1 MKVVR
6 RARWDR
12 RTQTSNGGNRGLRVV
27 KGHILQLVRYVPDG
41 SLCTASAEQIFPRD
55 SVQRNCFE
63 LALYTTRD
71 HDCISNRI
79 GSGIRTCPR
88 CGCRLATFGAL
99 PTPSTIYRD
108 IIMLNYHR
116 FWGHASGPS
125 SSSGKTLSSFHPL
138 LARPCRSALP
148 RERFRSLA
156 SLRLADSIE
165 RCPLSGA
172 ESPCAEKG
180 AAARSAVPLL

>member
-1 MKVVR
+1 M
-6 RARWDR
+6 AAF
-12 RTQTSNGGNRGLRVV
+12 
-27 KGHILQLVRYVPDG
+27 
-41 SLCTASAEQIFPRD
+41 CTASAEQILPRD
-55 SVQRNCFE
+55 SVQRNCFK

-88 CGCRLATFGAL
+88 CGCRLGTFGAL
-99 PTPSTIYRD
+99 PTPSTIYRA
-108 IIMLNYHR
+108 IIMLNNHR

-148 RERFRSLA
+148 RERFRSVA
-156 SLRLADSIE
+156 PSRHADCIE
-165 RCPLSGA
+165 RCPLSGVTRKTFA
-172 ESPCAEKG
+172 HTEFFS
-180 AAARSAVPLL
+180 V

>member
-1 MKVVR
+1 M
-6 RARWDR
+6 
-12 RTQTSNGGNRGLRVV
+12 
-27 KGHILQLVRYVPDG
+27 RYVPDG

-55 SVQRNCFE
+55 SVQRNCFK

-99 PTPSTIYRD
+99 PTLSTVYRE
-108 IIMLNYHR
+108 IIMLNNHR

-125 SSSGKTLSSFHPL
+125 SSSGKTRPSFHPL

-148 RERFRSLA
+148 RERFSPLA
-156 SLRLADSIE
+156 LFGHRCFVK
-165 RCPLSGA
+165 CPLRANGLNRSRGRA
-172 ESPCAEKG
+172 LRRAAWPCQQWME
-180 AAARSAVPLL
+180 RWERVT

>member
-1 MKVVR
+1 MCLM
-6 RARWDR
+6 AAF
-12 RTQTSNGGNRGLRVV
+12 
-27 KGHILQLVRYVPDG
+27 
-41 SLCTASAEQIFPRD
+41 CTASAEQILPRD
-55 SVQRNCFE
+55 SVQRNCFK

-99 PTPSTIYRD
+99 PTPSTISRD
-108 IIMLNYHR
+108 H
-116 FWGHASGPS
+116 HAEQSASGPS
-125 SSSGKTLSSFHPL
+125 SSSGKTLSSFHLL

-156 SLRLADSIE
+156 RSGHSLKHPRQ
-165 RCPLSGA
+165 LSAG
-172 ESPCAEKG
+172 SSKDLD
-180 AAARSAVPLL
+180 AVLVETQHGWHQWRQV

>member
-1 MKVVR
+1 MCLM
-6 RARWDR
+6 AAF
-12 RTQTSNGGNRGLRVV
+12 
-27 KGHILQLVRYVPDG
+27 
-41 SLCTASAEQIFPRD
+41 CTASAEQILPRD
-55 SVQRNCFE
+55 SVQRNCFK

-99 PTPSTIYRD
+99 PTPSTISRD
-108 IIMLNYHR
+108 H
-116 FWGHASGPS
+116 HAEQSASGPS
-125 SSSGKTLSSFHPL
+125 SSSGKTLSSFHLL

-156 SLRLADSIE
+156 LFGHGAMSDLS
-165 RCPLSGA
+165 PLSGVEQRSDFGA
-172 ESPCAEKG
+172 VRTAFDPSRKWLFSPSSPSG
-180 AAARSAVPLL
+180 

>member
-1 MKVVR
+1 MCLM
-6 RARWDR
+6 AAF
-12 RTQTSNGGNRGLRVV
+12 
-27 KGHILQLVRYVPDG
+27 
-41 SLCTASAEQIFPRD
+41 CTASAEQILPRD
-55 SVQRNCFE
+55 SVQRNCFK

-88 CGCRLATFGAL
+88 CGCRLGTFGAL
-99 PTPSTIYRD
+99 PTPSTIYRA
-108 IIMLNYHR
+108 IIMLNNHR

-148 RERFRSLA
+148 RERFSPLA
-156 SLRLADSIE
+156 RNGHADCIGE
-165 RCPLSGA
+165 CPFLGA
-172 ESPCAEKG
+172 KRKTF
-180 AAARSAVPLL
+180 ARTEFFSV